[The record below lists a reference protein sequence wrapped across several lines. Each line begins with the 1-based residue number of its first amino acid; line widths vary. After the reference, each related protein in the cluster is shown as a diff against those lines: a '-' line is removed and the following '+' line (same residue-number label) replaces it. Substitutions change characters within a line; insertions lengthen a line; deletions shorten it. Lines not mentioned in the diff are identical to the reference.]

1 MRERL
6 GRVAIGAT
14 LVATLLVPAVGS
26 IAGTHKALHKTK
38 AELGALRNQI
48 AADSSHA
55 RTLRGNIDV
64 LNAQINALQQE
75 INALDSHIARIQT
88 KVRSSQAR
96 IDATQAEI
104 DKIKDVAITQA
115 RLLYESGGTNT
126 LDALLSSQSLSEM
139 DSRMEMLG
147 IAARQNTG
155 ALVEYG
161 RLRQRITAE
170 HSVLF
175 SIQQS
180 LDAQLAERSKTSDEL
195 EARRIDLAAD
205 LTKLKGKLGSEQ
217 DREKGL
223 AEKADNLRDQIIAA
237 QAKRSVT
244 SLGTS
249 AQGFIWPLNG
259 PINSPYGPRWGSFH
273 PGIDIDGYTGEPIV
287 AAKDGV
293 VIMAGPYSGYGN
305 ATIIDHGGGIATLY
319 GHQSSIA
326 VSSGQHVRQGEVIGY
341 VGCTGYC
348 TGPHLHFEVRVN
360 GEHVDP
366 MPYLP

>member
-6 GRVAIGAT
+6 GRAAIAAT
-14 LVATLLVPAVGS
+14 LLATLLVPAVGS
-26 IAGTHKALHKTK
+26 IAGTHKDYRKTK

-55 RTLRGNIDV
+55 RTLRGSIDV
-64 LNAQINALQQE
+64 LNAQIGALQQE
-75 INALDSHIARIQT
+75 INALDAHIARIET

-96 IDATQAEI
+96 IDATQADI
-104 DKIKDVAITQA
+104 DEIKDAAIAQA
-115 RLLYESGGTNT
+115 RVLYESGGTST
-126 LDALLSSQSLSEM
+126 LDALLGSQSLSEL
-139 DSRMEMLG
+139 DSRLEMLG
-147 IAARQNTG
+147 IAAQKNTG
-155 ALVEYG
+155 TLVLYG
-161 RLRQRITAE
+161 RLQQKIQAE
-170 HSVLF
+170 HAVLF

-180 LDAQLAERSKTSDEL
+180 LDAQLDERSKTSDEL
-195 EARRIDLAAD
+195 EQRRVELATQ
-205 LTKLKGKLGSEQ
+205 LTKLRGKLGEEH

-223 AEKADNLRDQIIAA
+223 AAKADALRDEIVAA

-259 PINSPYGPRWGSFH
+259 PINSPYGPRWESFH

-319 GHQSSIA
+319 GHQTSIS
-326 VSSGQHVRQGEVIGY
+326 VSNGQHVRQGDVIGT